1 MDVHALSL
9 QSSSSRESKRSA
21 KVAEDV
27 VSNSSQA
34 LVDSE
39 MVVQQEVNKVRKMC
53 KVCAKSFSSYPFQL
67 SNILCC

>member
-21 KVAEDV
+21 KVAKDV
-27 VSNSSQA
+27 APNSSQA
-34 LVDSE
+34 LANIE

-53 KVCAKSFSSYPFQL
+53 KVCAKSFSSYPFQI